1 MEFKDLPKARR
12 QKIMD
17 AAMEEFAA
25 HDYRG
30 ANTETIAARGGI
42 SKGLLFY
49 YFKNKKSL
57 YPIIGFVAHFQC
69 ICHRIQNAYCFLIF
83 SVFLIRVAFSS
94 HCDIVCP
101 WNIYYLRFI
110 FHHIKF
116 FIFFFKIKCHNYLHK
131 F

>member
-49 YFKNKKSL
+49 YFKNKKIPL
-57 YPIIGFVAHFQC
+57 PHAGAPRGRGGGAGHAAGTRPAG
-69 ICHRIQNAYCFLIF
+69 HR
-83 SVFLIRVAFSS
+83 SV
-94 HCDIVCP
+94 
-101 WNIYYLRFI
+101 
-110 FHHIKF
+110 
-116 FIFFFKIKCHNYLHK
+116 
-131 F
+131 